1 MASAHGSIHHL
12 WRGAVCLFQMV
23 SLTSPATLST
33 ARALLEHYGWAGYV
47 GVHELDSSGD
57 AAAPLAVLRERLGVP
72 YTAML
77 LLDHDRSRV
86 KAAAARGVTAVVV
99 PDGIS
104 VRVMRSALDSH
115 SNKDLE
121 DRGF

>member
-1 MASAHGSIHHL
+1 
-12 WRGAVCLFQMV
+12 MV
-23 SLTSPATLST
+23 SLTPHATLST
-33 ARALLEHYGWAGYV
+33 ARALLEHYGWASYV
-47 GVHELDSSGD
+47 DLVVDELESADD
-57 AAAPLAVLRERLGVP
+57 AAAPLAVVRERMGVP

-77 LLDHDRSRV
+77 LLDHDRPRV
-86 KAAAARGVTAVVV
+86 KAAAARGATAVVV

>member
-1 MASAHGSIHHL
+1 MAS
-12 WRGAVCLFQMV
+12 
-23 SLTSPATLST
+23 LTPHATLSM
-33 ARALLEHYGWAGYV
+33 ARALLEHYGWASYLPA
-47 GVHELDSSGD
+47 VHELDCSGD
-57 AAAPLAVLRERLGVP
+57 AAPPLAAVRERMGVS

-77 LLDHDRSRV
+77 VLDHDRPRV
-86 KAAAARGVTAVVV
+86 KAAAVRGVTAVVV
-99 PDGIS
+99 LDGVS